1 MEYDVIVVGAG
12 FSGAV
17 TAQQLAQAGQKVLVL
32 EKRPQIG
39 GNMYDSADKN
49 GVLVHWYGPHIFHTS
64 SQKVWEYLQQ
74 FAQWEPYQH
83 RVLGRIDG
91 KLVPIPFNFTS
102 LDTLFPPSQA
112 QKIKEKLQSLFPG
125 QATVSVL
132 ELLDS
137 PDQTVSAFGNF
148 VFEKVFLHYT
158 AKQWGTP
165 VDQVDRSV
173 INRVPVVLGYDDRYF
188 QDPFQAMPAGGFTPL
203 FKKLL
208 SHPNIEVRLNC
219 DALALLSLNQ
229 QTGEIRFQGQ
239 VFSGPLVFTGPV
251 DQLFGCQFGPLPY
264 RSLNLVFE
272 QLEYTDF
279 QPAAVVNYPNEE
291 AFTRITEFK
300 KLTGQQLPG
309 ATTILKEYPLPYCPE
324 NPQGNTPYYVIS
336 SPENLARYQEYANLA
351 AFFPNLHLCGRLAQ
365 YKYYNMDGAILQALN
380 LSQQLLGCKP
390 EQDKI

>member
-74 FAQWEPYQH
+74 FAQGEPYQH

-300 KLTGQQLPG
+300 KLTGQQLLG

-336 SPENLARYQEYANLA
+336 SLENLARYQEYANLA

-390 EQDKI
+390 EQYKI